1 MGQCGRDRASIFGD
15 RPGSDRPHRADVL
28 FWPRRIVFVATIQI
42 YRLHRMAGDRT
53 AIRWQADGAQ
63 KDLRL
68 ASMVMAFCLNDERK
82 LVAEGLLT

>member
-1 MGQCGRDRASIFGD
+1 
-15 RPGSDRPHRADVL
+15 
-28 FWPRRIVFVATIQI
+28 
-42 YRLHRMAGDRT
+42 MAGDRT